1 MKLSEALIAEIG
13 FANNF
18 ISITGGGGKTTLL
31 KLLASCY
38 RNLGKS
44 VLITTTTKIQSPKL
58 FDFNQDRI
66 FFDEKEV
73 LMHEPV
79 KGEIV
84 FYSLRHIMDPKKCVA
99 PPFEVLN
106 ILSSRYDVII
116 CEADGAKGLPLKL
129 HTERDPVVLPI
140 TSATIAIMGASAL
153 GLKGDNVCFGLDSPK
168 IVDFSFLQDLIDDE
182 EGSLKAMA
190 GRKLLLINQA
200 DLLKE
205 EDIKKLRLLR
215 LPHDVELIICSEEK
229 DVIYE

>member
-1 MKLSEALIAEIG
+1 MKLSEVLIAKIG
-13 FANNF
+13 LSNNF
-18 ISITGGGGKTTLL
+18 ISITGSGGKTTLL

-38 RNLGKS
+38 KNLNKS

-58 FDFNQDRI
+58 FDFNQDRS
-66 FFDEKEV
+66 FFDEKDV
-73 LMHEPV
+73 LIHEPV

-99 PPFEVLN
+99 PPIEVLN
-106 ILSSRYDVII
+106 VLSRRYDVVL

-140 TSATIAIMGASAL
+140 TSATIAVMGASSL

-168 IVDFSFLQDLIDDE
+168 IVDFSFFQDLIDDE
-182 EGSLKAMA
+182 EGVLKAMR
-190 GRKLLLINQA
+190 GKKFLLINQA

-205 EDIKKLRLLR
+205 EDIKKLSLLK
-215 LPHDVELIICSEEK
+215 LPQDVELIICSEEK
-229 DVIYE
+229 DVVYE